1 MVVKASEY
9 VSDGIREAAQRLS
22 DDLRVY
28 PAPDQKSFHLTSKS
42 QYGELR
48 VQSVFLRRETTHCCT
63 DYPDI
68 LLHISEVQDL
78 NIWLSK
84 APEGPREG
92 SLTSQQL
99 TVGYGGKVWWEVS
112 LSSVV
117 VNEVFQTNDT
127 LVLGNSAEWAPD
139 SIIETDTMKRLFN
152 MTQDLVT
159 RIDSVGYYNR
169 ARKGVTVTK
178 ASERERKS
186 EVFW

>member
-9 VSDGIREAAQRLS
+9 VSDGIREAAQQLS

-63 DYPDI
+63 DHPDV
-68 LLHISEVQDL
+68 LLHLSEVQDL
-78 NIWLSK
+78 NIWRAK
-84 APEGPREG
+84 APQGPREG
-92 SLTSQQL
+92 SLASQQL
-99 TVGYGGKVWWEVS
+99 TVGYGGKTWWEVS
-112 LSSVV
+112 FSSIV
-117 VNEVFQTNDT
+117 VNESFKANDT
-127 LVLGNSAEWAPD
+127 LVLGDLAQWAPE
-139 SIIETDTMKRLFN
+139 SIIETDTVKRLFY

-159 RIDSVGYYNR
+159 KIDNVGYYNR

-178 ASERERKS
+178 ASERERKQ